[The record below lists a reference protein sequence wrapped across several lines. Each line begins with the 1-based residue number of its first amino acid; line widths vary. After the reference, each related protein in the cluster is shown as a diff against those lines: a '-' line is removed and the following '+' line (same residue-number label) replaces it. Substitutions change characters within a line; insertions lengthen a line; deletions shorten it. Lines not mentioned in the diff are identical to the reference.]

1 MFQTTNQ
8 FLDLKR
14 PCNWFLGAGSKLFWG
29 SRMDGVK
36 PKGHFCSQQ
45 RRLVVLDH
53 LDAQKHSKWEF

>member
-1 MFQTTNQ
+1 
-8 FLDLKR
+8 LKR